1 MTEATTESTDNPGLE
16 NDLVLCLSNVSKK
29 FCRSLKRSL
38 FYGVQDIGLEV
49 LSLRQECDFLRPGEF
64 WALRDVNLTLRR
76 GEALGLVG
84 ANGSGKTTLLRII
97 SGLIRPDTG
106 NVRIRG
112 RVAPLIALGAG
123 FNPVLT
129 GRENVYANM
138 AILGLSKTEIDQ
150 RYDAVVEFAEIGE
163 AIESPVHSY
172 SSGMGARLGFA
183 CAIYTRPDIL
193 LIDEVLSVGDIKFR
207 LKCDRA
213 LHDLRVQGTSF
224 IVVSH
229 FFQGI
234 LNICTKALY
243 LSRGEVRAY
252 GDARSIMDK
261 YDLDLITVGNASPG
275 LPFFPAAK
283 EEPQSSGV
291 SITGV
296 YFRNSQN
303 TIIDLPAS
311 GEEVSF
317 CVACNVSRQ
326 IDRLGLYL
334 YIYQPAQDNSLMIH
348 VSQEYDGKTFKVS
361 AGKYELRLHFMPLAL
376 LRGSYTAKVALKDGT
391 LYSLDAYDSLSFD
404 VSSNE
409 VVNRGLIYQK
419 RQWTIS

>member
-1 MTEATTESTDNPGLE
+1 MTEATTELGHEPVLKE
-16 NDLVLCLSNVSKK
+16 DLVLCLNDVSKK
-29 FCRSLKRSL
+29 FCRSLKKSL
-38 FYGVQDIGLEV
+38 VYGVQDIASEV
-49 LSLRQECDFLRPGEF
+49 LGLRQQCDRLRSGEF
-64 WALRDVNLTLRR
+64 WALQNVSLELGR
-76 GEALGLVG
+76 GESLGLVG

-97 SGLIRPDTG
+97 SGLIKPDTG
-106 NVRIRG
+106 RVHIRG

-129 GRENVYANM
+129 GRENIYANM
-138 AILGLSKTEIDQ
+138 AILGLSKPEIDQ

-172 SSGMGARLGFA
+172 SSGMAARLGFA
-183 CAIYTRPDIL
+183 CAIYTNPDIL
-193 LIDEVLSVGDIKFR
+193 LIDEVLSVGDIRFR

-213 LHDLRVQGTSF
+213 LHQLQAQGTSL
-224 IVVSH
+224 IVISH

-261 YDLDLITVGNASPG
+261 YDLELITVGNASPS
-275 LPFFPAAK
+275 LPFFPVAK
-283 EEPQSSGV
+283 EELQSSGV
-291 SITGV
+291 GITGV

-303 TIIDLPAS
+303 TIIDVPVS

-317 CVACNVSRQ
+317 CVSCNVSRQ

-361 AGKYELRLHFMPLAL
+361 AGKYELRLYFLPLAL
-376 LRGSYTAKVALKDGT
+376 LRGSYTAKVALKDGS
-391 LYSLDAYDSLSFD
+391 LYALDAYDSLSFD

-409 VVNRGLIYQK
+409 VVNRGLLYQK